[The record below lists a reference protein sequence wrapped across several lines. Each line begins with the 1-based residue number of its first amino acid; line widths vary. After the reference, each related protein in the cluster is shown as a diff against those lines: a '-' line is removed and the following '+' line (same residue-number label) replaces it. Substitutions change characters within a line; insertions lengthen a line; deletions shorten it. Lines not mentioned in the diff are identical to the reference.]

1 MLKKQQLQAIT
12 LLKSGL
18 NQVETAQHLGITVR
32 TLQRWQLQDDY
43 QKAFN
48 AVGEVSETQTTAT
61 SQAISQA
68 AEIVNTRDKYRQHEL
83 DLLNNLEIGLNAMLE
98 NEPHNLRA
106 YDRLIKISER
116 RAKLLGLD
124 IRNYALMEAVE
135 MLTAEGIVT
144 DNHAAIIRDGI
155 ENIRQGLV
163 INGYRHSP
171 DFDADA
177 DPQIV

>member
-18 NQVETAQHLGITVR
+18 SQVETANELGLSVR
-32 TLQRWQLQDDY
+32 TLQRWQLQEEY
-43 QKAFN
+43 IKAFN
-48 AVGEVSETQTTAT
+48 AVGEVSETQAKTT

-68 AEIVNTRDKYRQHEL
+68 AEIVSSRDKFRQHEL
-83 DLLNNLEIGLNAMLE
+83 DLLNKLEIGLNTLLE

-155 ENIRQGLV
+155 ESIRQELV
-163 INGYRHSP
+163 TGGYRVAP
-171 DFDADA
+171 D
-177 DPQIV
+177 VETETV